1 MILRENTCDSSE
13 DAQNKTEWIG
23 IQVPELLPIYT
34 QQCMDNLVNKTLPPS
49 YKTLNT
55 SNVYRAWW

>member
-1 MILRENTCDSSE
+1 MILIENTCDSSE

-55 SNVYRAWW
+55 SSV